1 MNSSQNSEMPKHFG
15 YSMRAEWER
24 QESLWLAW
32 PAKQDLWTE
41 QLPGAQKAVLETA
54 KAAHDGGLRVEFVVE
69 TPEDIEVVKTQ
80 LQAFKVDAHFHPIP
94 FGDIWLRDIGPIFV
108 SKDSGHLAT
117 VCFQFNGWG
126 GKYNLAGD
134 QAVAMEIAKTRGFPI
149 FEAPFI
155 LEGGA
160 IEVDG
165 EGNALTT
172 EQCLLNANRNKNL
185 DRKANEK
192 LLSDYLGIENVIWLG
207 KGLHHDHTD
216 GHIDNIARF
225 VSPGVIVCMESLLK
239 NDPQRDILADIL
251 KRLKKAKDAHG
262 KKFEIFT
269 VPSPGLI
276 KGAEGDT
283 MPASY
288 LNFVILNDV
297 VAFPSFKANMDEQVY
312 YRLENLFP
320 SKKILAIDC
329 RDLLS
334 GGGTLHCMSKN
345 QPQA

>member
-1 MNSSQNSEMPKHFG
+1 MNSPQNPQIPQQYG
-15 YSMRAEWER
+15 YRMRAEWER

-32 PAKQDLWTE
+32 PAKQDLWTA
-41 QLPGAQKAVLETA
+41 QLSGAQRAVLETA
-54 KAAHDGGLRVEFVVE
+54 KAARDGGLRVEMIVE
-69 TPEDIEVVKTQ
+69 KPEHIEDAKGQ
-80 LQAFKVDAHFHPIP
+80 LQTLKIEAQFHTIP

-108 SKDSGHLAT
+108 SKTSGHLAT

-126 GKYNLAGD
+126 EKYNLAGD
-134 QAVAMEIAKTRGFPI
+134 KEVAMRIAKTRGFPI

-165 EGNALTT
+165 EGSALTT
-172 EQCLLNANRNKNL
+172 EQCLLNANRNNQA
-185 DRKANEK
+185 DRKTNEK
-192 LLSDYLGIENVIWLG
+192 ILSDYLGIENVIWLG

-239 NDPQRDILADIL
+239 NDPQRDVLADIL
-251 KRLKKAKDAHG
+251 KRLKKAKDIHG

-269 VPSPGLI
+269 VPSPGLV
-276 KGAEGDT
+276 KGAEGDA

-288 LNFVILNDV
+288 LNFVILNNV
-297 VAFPSFKANMDEQVY
+297 VAFPSFKAPMDEQVY